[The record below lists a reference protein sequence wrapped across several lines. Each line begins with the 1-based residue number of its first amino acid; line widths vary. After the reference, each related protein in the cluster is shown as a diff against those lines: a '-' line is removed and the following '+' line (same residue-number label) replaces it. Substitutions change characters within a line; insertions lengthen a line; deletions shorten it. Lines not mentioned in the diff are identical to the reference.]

1 MSEEYSDEFGDGS
14 GYDLC
19 GPRTYKLYEDVNQVP
34 VVPTFAR
41 LIDHRGPSFIIEST
55 DVSEIGFHQMY
66 LEVYLDDYN
75 GIQKY
80 LPFTI

>member
-41 LIDHRGPSFIIEST
+41 LIDF
-55 DVSEIGFHQMY
+55 
-66 LEVYLDDYN
+66 
-75 GIQKY
+75 
-80 LPFTI
+80 